1 MNAEAVVRRLHEEL
15 LTGDLGAVDRL
26 FSPGFVSHNMPPGFP
41 QGVDGVKRF
50 FGMFRDAL
58 TDIEVEID
66 EILVDGDRAAVAT
79 TTRGAHTGELLGV
92 MPTGKRLE
100 IGGIDL
106 VRVDDNGQI
115 AEHRGLTDSVGLL
128 RQLS

>member
-1 MNAEAVVRRLHEEL
+1 VRRLHEEL

-26 FSPGFVSHNMPPGFP
+26 FSADFVSHNMPPGFP
-41 QGVDGVKRF
+41 QGVEGVKRF
-50 FGMFRDAL
+50 FGLFRDAL

-92 MPTGKRLE
+92 RPTGRRLE

-106 VRVDDNGQI
+106 VRVDEDGRI

>member
-1 MNAEAVVRRLHEEL
+1 
-15 LTGDLGAVDRL
+15 
-26 FSPGFVSHNMPPGFP
+26 MPPGFP
-41 QGVDGVKRF
+41 PGVEGVKRF
-50 FGMFRDAL
+50 FSVLRDAL

-66 EILVDGDRAAVAT
+66 ELIVDGDRAAVAT

-92 MPTGKRLE
+92 LPTGRRLE

-106 VRVDDNGQI
+106 VRVDGDGRI